1 MNKSTVW
8 YIISFVVIVLIQI
21 LLMNNIQFSGFIN
34 PYFYILFI
42 ILLPINIPSYIL
54 LILGFVL
61 GITIDIFSNT
71 PGIHASATVFVAFIR
86 PFIIN
91 SYNLDDKEKM
101 LIPSISNIGVK
112 WFIKYV
118 VIMILAHHLFLFYI
132 EVFSF
137 SGFLLTLMRCFLS
150 SIFTFVFILISQ
162 FIIFRK

>member
-1 MNKSTVW
+1 MNKGPVW

-21 LLMNNIQFSGFIN
+21 VLMNNIQFSGFIN

-42 ILLPINIPSYIL
+42 ILLPINIPRYLL
-54 LILGFVL
+54 LILGFIL

-71 PGIHASATVFVAFIR
+71 PGIHASATVFIAFLR

-91 SYNLDDKEKM
+91 SYNLDDQEKM
-101 LIPSISNIGVK
+101 MIPSILNIGVK
-112 WFIKYV
+112 WFIKYL
-118 VIMILAHHLFLFYI
+118 VIMIIAHHFFLFFI

-137 SGFLLTLMRCFLS
+137 SGFLHTLLRCILS

>member
-1 MNKSTVW
+1 MNKGPVW
-8 YIISFVVIVLIQI
+8 YIVSFVVIVLIQI

-54 LILGFVL
+54 LILGFFL
-61 GITIDIFSNT
+61 GISIDIFSNT
-71 PGIHASATVFVAFIR
+71 PGIHASATVFIAFLR

-101 LIPSISNIGVK
+101 MIPSISNLGVK
-112 WFIKYV
+112 WFLKYV
-118 VIMILAHHLFLFYI
+118 VIMIVAHHFFLFYI

-137 SGFLLTLMRCFLS
+137 SGFLHTFLRCILS
-150 SIFTFVFILISQ
+150 SIFTFAFILISQ
-162 FIIFRK
+162 FLIFRK

>member
-1 MNKSTVW
+1 MNKGPLW
-8 YIISFVVIVLIQI
+8 YILSFVFIVLIQI
-21 LLMNNIQFSGFIN
+21 VLMNNIQFSGYIN

-42 ILLPINIPSYIL
+42 ILLPVNVPGYL
-54 LILGFVL
+54 LLLLGFFL

-71 PGIHASATVFVAFIR
+71 PGIHASATVFMAFIR

-91 SYNLDDKEKM
+91 SYNLDEKERM
-101 LIPSISNIGVK
+101 LIPSIKNIGLN
-112 WFIKYV
+112 WFVKYV
-118 VIMILAHHLFLFYI
+118 AIMVLSHHLFLFYI

-137 SGFLLTLMRCFLS
+137 SGFLHTLLRCILS

>member
-1 MNKSTVW
+1 MNKGPVW

-21 LLMNNIQFSGFIN
+21 VLMNNIQFSGFIN

-42 ILLPINIPSYIL
+42 ILLPINIPRYL
-54 LILGFVL
+54 LLLLGFLL

-71 PGIHASATVFVAFIR
+71 PGIHASATVFIAFLR

-91 SYNLDDKEKM
+91 SYNLDDQEKM
-101 LIPSISNIGVK
+101 MIPSISNIGVK
-112 WFIKYV
+112 WFIKYL
-118 VIMILAHHLFLFYI
+118 VIMIIAHHFFLFYI

-137 SGFLLTLMRCFLS
+137 SGFFHTLLRCILS

-162 FIIFRK
+162 FLIFRK